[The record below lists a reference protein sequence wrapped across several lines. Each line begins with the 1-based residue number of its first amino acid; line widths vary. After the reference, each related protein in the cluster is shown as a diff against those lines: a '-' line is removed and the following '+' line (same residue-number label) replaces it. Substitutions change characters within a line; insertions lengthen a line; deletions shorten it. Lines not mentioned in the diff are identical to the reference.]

1 MKPIFTRGSM
11 IMEERFALTE
21 AIEAA
26 GIDAGEDD
34 EFSSTVFSSRMYKS
48 VKPGYNPDVM
58 RKVATCF
65 VRRS

>member
-1 MKPIFTRGSM
+1 
-11 IMEERFALTE
+11 MEERFALTE

-34 EFSSTVFSSRMYKS
+34 EFSSTVFSSRMYRS